1 MNDRQ
6 RRFVDEYILC
16 PNAAEACRR
25 AGYSNQFAN
34 RQAHKLLS
42 KPEIR
47 AAIDGRLAAVST
59 DKTLDQTR
67 LLEFL
72 SAVVLGE
79 VGDEQLMTRLTGKGT
94 SVIERHETRA
104 SLRGRLR
111 AAELLLKVQGAFR
124 ERVDVT
130 VDACSQFAAAVE
142 QVWRRVEAEG
152 EGDGTNGLSEPA
164 RQNHAT

>member
-1 MNDRQ
+1 MNERQ

-79 VGDEQLMTRLTGKGT
+79 VGT

-104 SLRGRLR
+104 SLRDRLR